1 MADETLRAVVVG
13 CGVGRNHADAYT
25 HSDAAELVALC
36 DIDEVPLNRVAD
48 ANDVEAR
55 YTDFETMLREEQPDL
70 INIATAQPLHAE
82 MTVLAAT
89 QYTPKGILCEKG
101 MANNMG
107 RGPRHAGCL
116 RPQRCEAGHR
126 ARIALPDPDPGS
138 ARADHRR
145 RDRARLRLVHGWY
158 DQGGMLNQMCHGCD
172 RAMFILG
179 DPEPQWVMGNIQRNS
194 DVWERSWPCEE
205 MAVGI
210 VGFADGSRLILEG
223 ETPGG
228 AQVEKHRLTFVGDEG
243 TLYVR
248 TEGEVRPP
256 GTVAED
262 PIGIRIQRGD
272 GSVEDIEFHNDTY
285 LAARHREI
293 DAFARWAG
301 GELDGHYQDAH
312 FCVQTQE
319 ILMAIYESAR
329 THGLVQLPM
338 KTQSSPLVEMIN
350 SGALPVSNPGW
361 HDIRHGMKIAPFD
374 YAGGNS

>member
-1 MADETLRAVVVG
+1 MAAETLRAVVVG

-107 RGPRHAGCL
+107 
-116 RPQRCEAGHR
+116 E
-126 ARIALPDPDPGS
+126 
-138 ARADHRR
+138 ARAMLAAC
-145 RDRARLRLVHGWY
+145 DRNGVKLAIGHESRYLTQIQEARELITGGAIGTVRLVHGWY

-205 MAVGI
+205 MALGV

-228 AQVEKHRLTFVGDEG
+228 AQVEQHRLTFVGDEG

-361 HDIRHGMKIAPFD
+361 HDIRHGMKIAPVD
-374 YAGGNS
+374 YGGGNS